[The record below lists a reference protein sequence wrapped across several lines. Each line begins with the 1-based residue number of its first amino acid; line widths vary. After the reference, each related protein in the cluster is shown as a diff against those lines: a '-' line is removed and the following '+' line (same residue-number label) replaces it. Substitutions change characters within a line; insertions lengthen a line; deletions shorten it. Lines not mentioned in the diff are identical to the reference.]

1 MLARRNS
8 LPSMTLV
15 LGGTGK
21 AGSRVAERLWNAGGP
36 VRLGHRSDE
45 PRFDWTDATTWRGA
59 LADATAVYVTYQP
72 DLMLPEAAG
81 RVAAFAREAVAA
93 GARRLVLLS
102 GRGEEGAQRAEEA
115 FKVAGAAW
123 TVIRASWFKQNF
135 SEGAFA
141 PALAEGRLALPV
153 GEVGE
158 PFIDAEDIA
167 DVVLRVLGDESYVGR
182 TLELTGP
189 RLLTFRDAV
198 AEIARAAGR
207 PIEYQRVTRA
217 AFLKNLAQEGV
228 DAETRSLLA
237 ELFTSLLAGR
247 NAVTTDDVEKI
258 LDRPARGFAEFAA
271 AAAQTGAWNT
281 GATAAYGRAAS

>member
-1 MLARRNS
+1 MLARTIR

-21 AGSRVAERLWNAGGP
+21 TGSRVAERLWNAGGP
-36 VRLGHRSDE
+36 VRLGQRSEE
-45 PRFDWTDATTWRGA
+45 PGFDWTDATTWRDA
-59 LADATAVYVTYQP
+59 LAGATAVYVTYQP
-72 DLMLPEAAG
+72 DLTLPEAAD

-115 FKVAGAAW
+115 FKASGADW
-123 TVIRASWFKQNF
+123 TVIRASWFMQNF

-141 PALAEGRLALPV
+141 PALADGRLALPV

-167 DVVLRVLGDESYVGR
+167 DVVLRVLGDERFVGR

-207 PIEYQRVTRA
+207 PIEYQRVTGG
-217 AFLKNLAQEGV
+217 AFLKNLAKEGV

-237 ELFTSLLAGR
+237 ELFTTLFDGR
-247 NAVTTDDVEKI
+247 NAVITDDVEEV
-258 LDRPARGFAEFAA
+258 LDRPARDFGEFATEA
-271 AAAQTGAWNT
+271 APCGVWTT
-281 GATAAYGRAAS
+281 GATVAHGRAAS